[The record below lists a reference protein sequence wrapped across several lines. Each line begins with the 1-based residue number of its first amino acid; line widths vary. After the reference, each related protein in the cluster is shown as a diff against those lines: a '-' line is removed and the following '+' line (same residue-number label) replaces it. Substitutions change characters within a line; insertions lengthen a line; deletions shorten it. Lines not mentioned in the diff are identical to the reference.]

1 MTHRFDDLQPNLF
14 ETERPCIELRA
25 PQRRELATVLE
36 MLLREIAVALVKATA
51 GSRGDEQNHD

>member
-25 PQRRELATVLE
+25 AQRSELATVLE
-36 MLLREIAVALVKATA
+36 IMLREIAAALAKAA
-51 GSRGDEQNHD
+51 VESRGDEQNHD